1 MLNSENDVWLQNFII
16 WKSFVLAEDY
26 EFLLEISQLALFFH
40 TPGSLIE
47 WIATVATSEDV
58 F

>member
-1 MLNSENDVWLQNFII
+1 MYGYKILSYGSL
-16 WKSFVLAEDY
+16 SFVLAEDY